1 MTDYFFTVTLLPI
14 MYKKDIDKQYDETAN
29 ELYVS
34 LKLLSEKI
42 TLVAELTRQFNVH
55 YHGIIKLE
63 GSKRKFVNMFRG
75 DKKFGYVSLAPI
87 KEGTS
92 SKVYAYIS
100 KDIKISTEELGRRAI
115 LRDDYNV
122 FSNRDRMLYACSF

>member
-42 TLVAELTRQFNVH
+42 TLVAELSKSFNVH
-55 YHGIIKLE
+55 YHGIIRLD

-75 DKKFGYVSLAPI
+75 DKKFGFVNLSPI
-87 KEGTS
+87 KSE

-115 LRDDYNV
+115 IRDDYNV